1 MEFLG
6 NGNCHKLKGISRKEV
21 QGFQSALSS
30 VKPVFIKLS
39 LQEQAQGSYEISRI
53 EILFGSFI

>member
-6 NGNCHKLKGISRKEV
+6 NGNYHKLKGISLKEV

-39 LQEQAQGSYEISRI
+39 YRSKLKVLMKYLE
-53 EILFGSFI
+53 